1 MPRAASTAIIPPAVP
16 AAIENT
22 VCCPAR
28 VDSGGTLLA
37 ELALPTMV
45 TQTNMAGSSIAPGS
59 SHSHSRDPKTLRDS
73 APVTRHIS
81 APLLLGDFLARELER
96 VLFALPPSLV

>member
-37 ELALPTMV
+37 ELSLPTMV
-45 TQTNMAGSSIAPGS
+45 TQTNMAVSSIAASS
-59 SHSHSRDPKTLRDS
+59 SHSHSRVPKSLRNS
-73 APVTRHIS
+73 AAIRRRIS
-81 APLLLGDFLARELER
+81 AHLLQGGVVACERE
-96 VLFALPPSLV
+96 VGLFEVAAF